1 MAGKNTISITFK
13 VDGDGKGFRTL
24 AVDAQGLKKLLQS
37 TTSEADQLKKSL
49 VNWSQ
54 ATQAISAVTDVV
66 SDMASAMSQLSDK
79 MRDTQR
85 QNILVTQLTGKTGEE
100 MLRLRNSVRAVSD
113 HFGLDFYETLR
124 AANNLAN
131 AFGITVDD
139 AMKLMRDGLVSGANA
154 NGEFIDTIREYPR
167 YFKEAGLSAEEF
179 IAISTNAAK
188 QGIYSDK
195 GVDAIKEGNL
205 RIREMTTATAAALE
219 NIGISSERVQ
229 RDLQSGATTTFQVM
243 QQVAAR
249 LKELPASS
257 AAVGAALA
265 DIFGGPG
272 EDAGLEYIKSLDGMR
287 LSMEEVKAAT
297 SGTAEQ
303 QERQIQIQERVK
315 NSLSG
320 IIDLSKLYTDIQP
333 YVDLTAQIG
342 MTAVGVGALAKTIK
356 TLNVQKA
363 LLTVRTK
370 AVNASMLA
378 FGLSTKRTA
387 AFVRIFSAALKTGAY
402 SATALKI
409 ALRGLLI
416 TTGIGAA
423 IAAVTAIIEHFANKT
438 DDASE
443 AVDDFS
449 EAEEA
454 FTSSAANIKAEL
466 DGEIKKLDQLIRA
479 KQDTSEAVESLN
491 TRYGEAFG
499 TYRTASEW
507 YDVLTKKSSTYA
519 KQIGY
524 EAQARILATKIAEK
538 ELALEMNNE
547 RKRQLESAGQATT
560 EKLRFYNYYD
570 AAGNKNTGLRREV
583 VDTEEFAAARKE
595 GSRLTNELTELERQL
610 GIVQGKLNECV
621 ADMQAV
627 TSEQMQSLSV
637 GQMTLQQVMDAIS
650 ATEKSLKNTT
660 DSNEIADLKAYNDQ
674 LKERKKVLE
683 QMTGLGGGSVSGG
696 GGSNAPAWN
705 ENASTLGGIS
715 DNLQL
720 LRDQL
725 QDATAEEAVLIN
737 RQIALWQAKADAIRN
752 AGQAV
757 EGSSSPV
764 WDGNASTLGGIEG
777 NIQILNE
784 KLQAA
789 GVSEAALINQQIA
802 LWQAKA
808 DAIRNAG
815 TAAGDAVLI
824 WKEEASTL
832 ADIEGNIQILTGQ
845 LQTATVEEAALINQ
859 QISAWNDK
867 AEAIRNAGLAAQ
879 EMSMTTGD
887 ALMQGWSGIKGI
899 GNSITSI
906 TSALEGNGNA
916 WQAVVGIIDG
926 FIGLYQGVQTV
937 IDIVSTLTGV
947 TNMLT
952 AAKQA
957 EAVAT
962 TTATTAAVS
971 GAAQE
976 MAASTAL
983 ATTKSAETTANV
995 AAAASGALS
1004 AHSAIPIVGIALGLA
1019 AVAAIIAAMSS
1030 LPKFAKGGVVS
1041 GPTLA
1046 MVGEYS
1052 GAGSNPE
1059 VIAPLDKL
1067 KNMLKTD
1074 DGPNF
1079 GSVRFVI
1086 KGREL
1091 VGILEKESNLIK
1103 RS

>member
-85 QNILVTQLTGKTGEE
+85 QNVLVTQLTGKTGDE

-205 RIREMTTATAAALE
+205 RIREMTTATADALE

-229 RDLQSGATTTFQVM
+229 SDLQSGATTTFQVM

-272 EDAGLEYIKSLDGMR
+272 EDAGLEYIKSLDDMR

-356 TLNVQKA
+356 TLNV
-363 LLTVRTK
+363 
-370 AVNASMLA
+370 
-378 FGLSTKRTA
+378 
-387 AFVRIFSAALKTGAY
+387 
-402 SATALKI
+402 
-409 ALRGLLI
+409 
-416 TTGIGAA
+416 GAA
-423 IAAVTAIIEHFANKT
+423 IAAVTAIIEHFAKKA
-438 DDASE
+438 DAASE

-454 FTSSAANIKAEL
+454 FTSSAASIKAEL

-519 KQIGY
+519 RQIGY
-524 EAQARILATKIAEK
+524 EAQARMLATKIAEK

-547 RKRQLESAGQATT
+547 RKRQLESSGQATT

-570 AAGNKNTGLRREV
+570 AAGNKNIGLRREV

-595 GSRLTNELTELERQL
+595 GSQLTNELTELERQL
-610 GIVQGKLNECV
+610 GIVQGRLNECV

-683 QMTGLGGGSVSGG
+683 QMTGLGGSISGS

-764 WDGNASTLGGIEG
+764 WDDSAATLGGIEG

-784 KLQAA
+784 KLQTA

-815 TAAGDAVLI
+815 SAAGDTVLI

>member
-356 TLNVQKA
+356 TLNVRKA
-363 LLTVRTK
+363 LLVVRTK

-423 IAAVTAIIEHFANKT
+423 IAAVTAIIKHFAKKT
-438 DDASE
+438 DAASE

-547 RKRQLESAGQATT
+547 RKRQLESSGQATT

-570 AAGNKNTGLRREV
+570 AAGILISGLRREV
-583 VDTEEFAAARKE
+583 VDTEEFAAAKRE
-595 GSRLTNELTELERQL
+595 GSQLTNELTELERQL

-637 GQMTLQQVMDAIS
+637 GQMTLQQVLDAIS

-683 QMTGLGGGSVSGG
+683 QMTGLGG
-696 GGSNAPAWN
+696 SNTPAWN
-705 ENASTLGGIS
+705 ENANTLGGIS

-764 WDGNASTLGGIEG
+764 WDDNASTLGGIEG

-815 TAAGDAVLI
+815 TAAGDTVLI

-879 EMSMTTGD
+879 EMSMATGD

-1074 DGPNF
+1074 DGSNF

>member
-85 QNILVTQLTGKTGEE
+85 QNILVTQLTGKTGDE

-205 RIREMTTATAAALE
+205 RIREMTTATADALE

-229 RDLQSGATTTFQVM
+229 SDLQSGATTTFQVM

-249 LKELPASS
+249 LKELPTSS

-272 EDAGLEYIKSLDGMR
+272 EDAGLEYIKSLDDMR

-363 LLTVRTK
+363 LMAARTK

-387 AFVRIFSAALKTGAY
+387 AFVRIFGAALKTGAY

-443 AVDDFS
+443 AVDDFG

-454 FTSSAANIKAEL
+454 FTSSAASIKAEL

-519 KQIGY
+519 RQIGY
-524 EAQARILATKIAEK
+524 EAQARMLATKIAEK

-547 RKRQLESAGQATT
+547 RKRQLESSGQATT

-595 GSRLTNELTELERQL
+595 GSQLTNELTELERQL

-683 QMTGLGGGSVSGG
+683 QMTGLGGSISGS

-764 WDGNASTLGGIEG
+764 WDDSAATLGGIEG

-784 KLQAA
+784 KLQTA

-815 TAAGDAVLI
+815 SAAGDTVLI

-1074 DGPNF
+1074 DGQNF

>member
-85 QNILVTQLTGKTGEE
+85 QNVLVTQLTGKTGEE

-229 RDLQSGATTTFQVM
+229 SDLQSGATTTFQVM

-272 EDAGLEYIKSLDGMR
+272 EDAGLEYIKSLDDMR

-303 QERQIQIQERVK
+303 QERQIKIQERVK

-363 LLTVRTK
+363 LMAVRTK

-423 IAAVTAIIEHFANKT
+423 IAAVTAIIEHFANKA

-454 FTSSAANIKAEL
+454 FTSSAASIKAEL

-499 TYRTASEW
+499 TYQTASEW

-524 EAQARILATKIAEK
+524 EAQARMLATKIAEK

-547 RKRQLESAGQATT
+547 RKRQLESSGQATT
-560 EKLRFYNYYD
+560 KKLRFYNYYD

-583 VDTEEFAAARKE
+583 VDTEEFAAARRE
-595 GSRLTNELTELERQL
+595 GSQLTNELTELERQL
-610 GIVQGKLNECV
+610 GIVQGKLNEC
-621 ADMQAV
+621 AAEMQAV

-637 GQMTLQQVMDAIS
+637 GQMTLQQVLDAIS
-650 ATEKSLKNTT
+650 VTEKSLKNTT

-683 QMTGLGGGSVSGG
+683 QMTGLGGSISGG

-757 EGSSSPV
+757 EGSGSPA
-764 WDGNASTLGGIEG
+764 WDDNASTLGGIEG

-815 TAAGDAVLI
+815 TAAGDTVLI

-879 EMSMTTGD
+879 EMSMATGD

-1074 DGPNF
+1074 DGSNF